1 MWKNTLKVLKNNNK
15 STDAPVQVTCEHCG
29 SVLEVAAQD
38 VEFDEG
44 GFPYGTC
51 PCCGETIDLDEA
63 FPDAKLTL
71 EELRF
76 PQHFNHVSADAGS
89 ADCFDKE
96 LMPHIKEAI
105 QHLRNHPRED
115 SWGGWI
121 TGNLFLLIERCDDE
135 YIIYASKDFYET
147 SLPFGQ
153 EDYS

>member
-1 MWKNTLKVLKNNNK
+1 MKVIMNNK
-15 STDAPVQVTCEHCG
+15 DKPVQVTCEHCG
-29 SVLEVAAQD
+29 SVLEVTEQD
-38 VEFDEG
+38 IEFGEY

-51 PCCGETIDLDEA
+51 PCCGESIELDEA
-63 FPDAKLTL
+63 FPDAKITL

-76 PQHFNHVSADAGS
+76 PQHFDHVSADAGS

-105 QHLRNHPRED
+105 QHLRNHPRDD

-135 YIIYASKDFYET
+135 YIIYTSKDLYET
-147 SLPFGQ
+147 SLSFEP
-153 EDYS
+153 EDYQ